1 MLFKNLYN
9 CSSSYKTM
17 STVQSHWK
25 SRFIAAG
32 IHLGISLGLAT
43 LAATLVFVVWYP
55 YPYREISGG
64 RSLFWMVVSID
75 VIMGPLLT
83 LAVFNRSKPINTLR
97 LDLAIIGVL
106 QLAALGYGLWTVALA
121 RPVHLVFEID
131 RFRAVHAFEVDSELL
146 IVAPPAFQ
154 QLPLTGP
161 TLLSVRDFKNAD
173 ENFAM
178 TNAAFAGTQI
188 GAQPSMWQDYQKA
201 KPQILA
207 RARPLED
214 LKKRFPGQITEIDQ
228 ALKSASSKDWPAG
241 SVGYIPL
248 NSRDSDFWTVLVDR
262 QTAEVIAFVPIDSF

>member
-1 MLFKNLYN
+1 M
-9 CSSSYKTM
+9 
-17 STVQSHWK
+17 
-25 SRFIAAG
+25 
-32 IHLGISLGLAT
+32 GISLGLAA

-64 RSLFWMVVSID
+64 RSLFGMVVAID

-83 LAVFNRSKPINTLR
+83 LVIFNRSKPISELR
-97 LDLAIIGVL
+97 RDLAIIGVL

-121 RPVHLVFEID
+121 RPVHLVFEIN
-131 RFRAVHAFEVDSELL
+131 RFRAVHAFEVETLSLKQ
-146 IVAPPAFQ
+146 APAQWQ

-188 GAQPSMWQDYQKA
+188 GAQPSMWQDYEKA

-207 RARPLED
+207 SARPLED
-214 LKKRFPGQITEIDQ
+214 LKKRFPGQIAEIDQ
-228 ALKSASSKDWPAG
+228 ALKAASSKERPAA
-241 SVGYIPL
+241 SVGYVPL
-248 NSRDSDFWTVLVDR
+248 NSRDSAFWTVLVDR